1 MQTPP
6 DVVDRHSAAKALRE
20 ESAVQTMSRSGVRPI
35 GNQRRGSGEEIV
47 FSLQEGFV
55 WASWPGAQALVRLGR
70 HEHVI
75 EMMQDFLAHDALVT
89 RLTKGQ

>member
-1 MQTPP
+1 
-6 DVVDRHSAAKALRE
+6 
-20 ESAVQTMSRSGVRPI
+20 MSENWYEKHAGEA
-35 GNQRRGSGEEIV
+35 RG
-47 FSLQEGFV
+47 
-55 WASWPGAQALVRLGR
+55 